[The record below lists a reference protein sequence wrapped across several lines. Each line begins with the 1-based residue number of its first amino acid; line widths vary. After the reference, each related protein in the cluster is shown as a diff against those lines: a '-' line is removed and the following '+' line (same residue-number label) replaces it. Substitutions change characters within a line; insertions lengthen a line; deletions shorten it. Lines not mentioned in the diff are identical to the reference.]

1 MLEDWQAGEMKPESP
16 LRNGLVLEV
25 KMPEAAEAERKFVK
39 LKYDLKICTTHFTFQ
54 EILIFNLSKTHTLVA
69 QISMTTRVFI

>member
-39 LKYDLKICTTHFTFQ
+39 LKQDLKICTTHF
-54 EILIFNLSKTHTLVA
+54 IFLRNSRKIA
-69 QISMTTRVFI
+69 

>member
-39 LKYDLKICTTHFTFQ
+39 LKHDLKICTTHFTFLKNSRK
-54 EILIFNLSKTHTLVA
+54 IA
-69 QISMTTRVFI
+69 

>member
-39 LKYDLKICTTHFTFQ
+39 LKHDLKIHA
-54 EILIFNLSKTHTLVA
+54 IWSYKKRSYKKH
-69 QISMTTRVFI
+69 